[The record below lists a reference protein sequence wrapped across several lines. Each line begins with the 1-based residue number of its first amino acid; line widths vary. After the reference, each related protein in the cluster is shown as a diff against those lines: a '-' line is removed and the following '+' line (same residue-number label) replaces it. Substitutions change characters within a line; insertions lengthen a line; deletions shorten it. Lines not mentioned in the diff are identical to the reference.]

1 MKSSDLRVLHS
12 PSQPVS
18 KQDIKRVSQNAR
30 KRLPIKCKSEFSL
43 KSKDIEEK
51 EITTPN
57 KFELPQVMLVG
68 NFLDTEPNRMHNRIE
83 EIIKVDDDEVDLI
96 RSFATSEVPKTP
108 STNKNIQSLNREA
121 ELLQFDTLVH
131 TIPYTRQSDIQKKP
145 LKARIAESVLGTG
158 SVSSNADVNLS
169 QQMQSSKKHSG
180 QLKYRL
186 AKKARDFNRM
196 RGIDRSAG
204 GSSSSS
210 QATNRTANVQRH
222 VNSDF

>member
-1 MKSSDLRVLHS
+1 M
-12 PSQPVS
+12 
-18 KQDIKRVSQNAR
+18 
-30 KRLPIKCKSEFSL
+30 

-145 LKARIAESVLGTG
+145 LKARIAESVLGT

-169 QQMQSSKKHSG
+169 QQMQLQSSKKHSG
-180 QLKYRL
+180 
-186 AKKARDFNRM
+186 
-196 RGIDRSAG
+196 
-204 GSSSSS
+204 
-210 QATNRTANVQRH
+210 
-222 VNSDF
+222 